1 MIGMSEPVARAFKDM
16 RTFMHRRVYSDPVAK
31 AEEYKAEK
39 LVEVLF
45 DYFSRHTDELP
56 AFLREMAVDD
66 QSRIR
71 AVCDYISA
79 MSDRFAIAKYEEL
92 FIPKSWSV
100 L

>member
-1 MIGMSEPVARAFKDM
+1 
-16 RTFMHRRVYSDPVAK
+16 
-31 AEEYKAEK
+31 
-39 LVEVLF
+39 
-45 DYFSRHTDELP
+45 
-56 AFLREMAVDD
+56 MAVDD